1 MPAAY
6 LSDFRAVPMRYSSP
20 QDESLRWLAA
30 AHAEAQSAAAVP
42 AGDARESRL
51 VFEAELSRY
60 GGKPGQIERRGHE
73 LPDFLSQ
80 DWDGHR
86 VYRLRQSPRGLGLAE
101 RMDFFAEAAE
111 RLVAQALPPETSAP
125 AHLIHVSCTGYL
137 SPSAAQTLAAR
148 RGWPT
153 TVTHCYGMGCAGAF
167 PAARMAAAFVN
178 ALPGGDGAAQRADV
192 VHTELCSL
200 HLDPSDHAPEQLV
213 AQGLFADGCVK
224 YSAAATRPA
233 APSLEL
239 LALKEVLLPGCEDA
253 MTWRPGPAAMRMTLS
268 KAMPVLVRRRLKPF
282 MDELLAAAGA
292 GPDALA
298 GCAFAVHPG
307 GPRIVDAAC
316 EALGLSEDQVAWSR
330 AVLREHGNM
339 SSATIPYVWR
349 AILEDPAVH
358 DGTLV
363 PSVAFGPGLTLSGAV
378 FRKLGA

>member
-1 MPAAY
+1 MRSAY
-6 LSDFRAVPMRYSSP
+6 FSDFRAVPARHSSP
-20 QDESLRWLAA
+20 QEDSLRWLAA
-30 AHAEAQSAAAVP
+30 AHAEAQAAAAVP

-51 VFEAELSRY
+51 VFEAQLSRY
-60 GGKPGQIERRGHE
+60 GGRPGQIARRGHE

-86 VYRLRQSPRGLGLAE
+86 VFRLRQSPRGLGLAE
-101 RMDFFAEAAE
+101 RTDFYAEAAE
-111 RLVAQALPPETSAP
+111 RLVAAALPPETAAP
-125 AHLIHVSCTGYL
+125 AHLIHVTCTGYV

-167 PAARMAAAFVN
+167 PAARMAAAF
-178 ALPGGDGAAQRADV
+178 ASSLPGFAGAAQRADV

-200 HLDPSDHAPEQLV
+200 HLDPSDHAPDQLV

-224 YSAAATRPA
+224 YSVFPERPA
-233 APSLEL
+233 APALEL
-239 LALKEVLLPGCEDA
+239 LGLREVLLPGCEDA

-268 KAMPVLVRRRLKPF
+268 KAMPVLVLRRLKPF
-282 MDELLAAAGA
+282 IEDLLAAAGA
-292 GPDALA
+292 GLDALA

-307 GPRIVDAAC
+307 GPRIVDAAR
-316 EALGLSEDQVAWSR
+316 EALGLSEEQVAWSR

-349 AILEDPAVH
+349 AILEDPAVPS
-358 DGTLV
+358 GTLV
-363 PSVAFGPGLTLSGAV
+363 PSVAFGPGLTVSGAV
-378 FRKLGA
+378 FRKLGP